1 VRFSKAL
8 KLPAK
13 DVLILSRFE
22 QATGVAAQNERMTRS
37 PRGASAAYSNRLV
50 RRSGSLLLSL
60 LSLFSA
66 AALPSV
72 LELDGDSFRTLL
84 QAERERDVVL
94 LLHEGA
100 GTAAAVADEAA
111 RELRLTASSS
121 IVLATLDT
129 ALHGFPAGLH
139 VHHAL
144 PAAVLLP
151 ALEGRERVYAHWED
165 FDDAAE
171 GAREREHLP
180 DHEHAH
186 AHAHDHSHDG
196 ESCSG
201 DAHAH
206 AHGHSHDG
214 ETCSGDAHAHAHAH
228 EHAHHGHSHEAEP
241 PLTAAGLLR
250 FLRAHST
257 FRAEVPAAPRTSSRW
272 AGRTEELWR
281 AVGGGLEALREQME
295 QLRSE
300 RDAARAALAACACA
314 GGAGGT

>member
-1 VRFSKAL
+1 MHPICKAHPKKRSL
-8 KLPAK
+8 HSKLPAAAK

-37 PRGASAAYSNRLV
+37 PHC
-50 RRSGSLLLSL
+50 LLSL

-100 GTAAAVADEAA
+100 GTAADVADEAA

-165 FDDAAE
+165 YGDAAE
-171 GAREREHLP
+171 GAREREHVVP

>member
-1 VRFSKAL
+1 
-8 KLPAK
+8 
-13 DVLILSRFE
+13 
-22 QATGVAAQNERMTRS
+22 M
-37 PRGASAAYSNRLV
+37 
-50 RRSGSLLLSL
+50 
-60 LSLFSA
+60 
-66 AALPSV
+66 

-144 PAAVLLP
+144 PAVVLLP
-151 ALEGRERVYAHWED
+151 ALEGRERIYAHWEED
-165 FDDAAE
+165 EDVP
-171 GAREREHLP
+171 GAREREH

-186 AHAHDHSHDG
+186 AH
-196 ESCSG
+196 E
-201 DAHAH
+201 
-206 AHGHSHDG
+206 HGHSHDG
-214 ETCSGDAHAHAHAH
+214 ETCSGDAHAHAHVH

-300 RDAARAALAACACA
+300 RDAARAALAACAGGA